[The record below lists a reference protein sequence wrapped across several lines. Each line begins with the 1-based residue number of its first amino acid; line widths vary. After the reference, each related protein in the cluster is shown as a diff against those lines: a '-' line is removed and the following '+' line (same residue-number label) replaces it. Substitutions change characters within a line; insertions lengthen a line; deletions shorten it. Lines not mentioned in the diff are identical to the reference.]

1 MQVAKKK
8 KKNKNGLLFVYV
20 KKKQYLCSD
29 YGLLWANAQKKVK
42 NKRIINKNIY
52 TMNLSELTNKLYAE
66 GVEKGNAEAAAI
78 VAKAQEQA
86 AAIVAK
92 AEKEAAEKLAAAEAK
107 LAEMDKNT
115 RAELKLFAEQSVSAL
130 KTEVTNLLTEQVA
143 ADSVKAA
150 TADAKFMQGVIAKLA
165 EQMAKDGDVT
175 IEAKD
180 AEALKAY
187 FAANAK
193 GLLEKGVKINE
204 VKGIKTDFAIVP
216 EKGGYKLNFGEKE
229 FVEYFKEFLRPQL
242 IEVLF

>member
-1 MQVAKKK
+1 
-8 KKNKNGLLFVYV
+8 
-20 KKKQYLCSD
+20 
-29 YGLLWANAQKKVK
+29 
-42 NKRIINKNIY
+42 
-52 TMNLSELTNKLYAE
+52 MNLSELTNKIYAE

-78 VAKAQEQA
+78 VAKAQEEA

-92 AEKEAAEKLAAAEAK
+92 AEKAAEKVATAEAK
-107 LAEMDKNT
+107 LAELDKNT

-143 ADSVKAA
+143 ADSVKAE
-150 TADAKFMQGVIAKLA
+150 TADAKFMQGVIATLA
-165 EQMAKDGDVT
+165 EQMAKDGNVT

-180 AEALKAY
+180 AEALKKY

-216 EKGGYKLNFGEKE
+216 EKGGYKLTFGEKE

-242 IEVLF
+242 IDLLF